1 VDCSNCGQRLPDGA
15 RFCSR
20 CGAPTGEPPLKAGEL
35 AHVRPAEPAGY
46 EVCEIDYWRGYLK
59 CDFVARSVA
68 ADGVEEV
75 ARSPLFRW
83 FRNIPP
89 PRDGKA
95 LAAHTVLVQRLIDA
109 GWEPE
114 GASGPWYAQRFRRA
128 IFEDRVSAVFSAPA
142 RSREV
147 TAEDLPASGASP
159 EAGG

>member
-1 VDCSNCGQRLPDGA
+1 VDCSNCGQKLPDGA

-20 CGAPTGEPPLKAGEL
+20 CGAPTGEPPLQPGEF

-59 CDFVARSVA
+59 CDFFARSVA
-68 ADGVEEV
+68 TDGVTEV

-83 FRNIPP
+83 FRNTPP

-109 GWEPE
+109 GWEPA
-114 GASGPWYAQRFRRA
+114 GASGTWYAQRFRRA
-128 IFEDRVSAVFSAPA
+128 IFGDPAGAPFSAPA
-142 RSREV
+142 RSRDV
-147 TAEDLPASGASP
+147 TVEDWPATGASP
-159 EAGG
+159 ETGG